1 MDMASMQGMSSET
14 SVLVGEVQ
22 MKELRHHGGFG
33 VHSSRIASCMD
44 MGVEKK
50 GADRYETWQA

>member
-1 MDMASMQGMSSET
+1 MQGMSSET
-14 SVLVGEVQ
+14 SVLVGGVQ